1 MDENV
6 FLSEFYKMLAPV
18 DAWDGEANSI
28 KEIFEGRLAKHGITQ
43 NQAEKIL
50 NMQKRTL
57 EGILDGSAKR
67 VDVINLLKLGQ
78 FLGLETN
85 ALFKLFLSDMP
96 ADMVGE
102 LEDAKKKSYILS
114 NFDIKNLAKSGFLSS
129 KTDFEEIEKRIV
141 TFFGLK
147 SIFHY
152 SNKQIIPAF
161 SKTKKNES
169 ALMREF
175 WVRSAYAHFESLKN
189 PNTYNRSQLVDL
201 IGKIRPYTMNVAGG
215 LRTVTQ
221 ALYNIGVTVIYQ
233 PHLQNTQVRGA
244 TFVIDEKPCIVL
256 TDLNNNYA
264 TVWFA
269 LLHELHHVLYDY
281 DEIRQNIF
289 HLTGEPDLFL
299 LQEDKADEF
308 ARGYLLP
315 DDRAKFVYKYI
326 NNQLVVNNFA
336 KENQIHGCIIYN
348 FYCWDMKA
356 VGKGDYWA
364 KFNNL
369 IRSADLKLAL
379 KDINIDPFDKE
390 RVEDTVQYLKENIFN
405 I

>member
-1 MDENV
+1 MDENI
-6 FLSEFYKMLAPV
+6 FLSEFYKILAPM

-28 KEIFEGRLAKHGITQ
+28 KEIFAARLTKHGITQ
-43 NQAEKIL
+43 NQAEKLL

-78 FLGLETN
+78 FLGLETDT
-85 ALFKLFLSDMP
+85 LFKLFLNDMS
-96 ADMVGE
+96 ADMVAE

-129 KTDFEEIEKRIV
+129 KTDFDEIERRIV

-147 SIFHY
+147 SIFQF

-169 ALMREF
+169 TLMREF

-189 PNTYNRSQLVDL
+189 PYAFDRKQLIEL
-201 IGKIRPYTMNVAGG
+201 IGKIKPYTLNVAGG

-233 PHLQNTQVRGA
+233 PHLPTTQVRGA
-244 TFVIDEKPCIVL
+244 TFVIGGQPCIAL
-256 TDLNNNYA
+256 TDLNKNYA
-264 TVWFA
+264 TIWFA
-269 LLHELHHVLYDY
+269 LLHELHHVLYDF
-281 DEIRQNIF
+281 DEIQGNVF
-289 HLTGEPDLFL
+289 NLTGEIDLFL

-308 ARGYLLP
+308 ARSYFLP
-315 DDRAKFVYKYI
+315 TDRGKFIYKYI
-326 NNQLVVNNFA
+326 DNQLVVNNFA
-336 KENQIHGCIIYN
+336 RENQIHPSLIYN
-348 FYCWDMKA
+348 FYCWDMEVA
-356 VGKGDYWA
+356 GKGSYWA
-364 KFNNL
+364 KYNSI
-369 IRSADLKLAL
+369 IRTADIELAL

-390 RVEDTVQYLKENIFN
+390 RVEETVQYLKENIFN

>member
-1 MDENV
+1 MDENL
-6 FLSEFYKMLAPV
+6 FLNEFYKMLAPV
-18 DAWDGEANSI
+18 DAWEGQATSI
-28 KEIFEGRLAKHGITQ
+28 KAIFEARLAQHGITQ
-43 NQAEKIL
+43 NQAEKLL

-67 VDVINLLKLGQ
+67 IDVINLLKLGQ

-85 ALFKLFLSDMP
+85 HLFKLFLSDMP
-96 ADMVGE
+96 TEMIGE
-102 LEDAKKKSYILS
+102 LEDAKKKAYILA
-114 NFDIKNLAKSGFLSS
+114 NFDIKNLAKAGFLKT
-129 KTDFEEIEKRIV
+129 KTDFDEIEQRIV
-141 TFFGLK
+141 AFFGLR
-147 SIFHY
+147 SIFDY
-152 SNKQIIPAF
+152 TLQQAIPAF

-169 ALMREF
+169 TLMREF
-175 WVRSAYAHFESLKN
+175 WVRSAYAHFENLKN
-189 PNTYNRSQLVDL
+189 PNTYDRKLLVDL

-244 TFVIDEKPCIVL
+244 TFVIAGKPCIVL

-281 DEIRQNIF
+281 DEIQQNIF

-315 DDRAKFVYKYI
+315 DDRAKFIYKYI
-326 NNQLVVNNFA
+326 NNQLLVNNFA
-336 KENQIHGCIIYN
+336 KENQIHACFIYN
-348 FYCWDMKA
+348 FYCWDMEA
-356 VGKGDYWA
+356 NSKGNYWA
-364 KFNNL
+364 KYNAV

-390 RVEDTVQYLKENIFN
+390 RVDDTVKYLKENIFN

>member
-28 KEIFEGRLAKHGITQ
+28 KEIFEGRLNKHGITQ

-85 ALFKLFLSDMP
+85 ALFKFFLSDMP

-129 KTDFEEIEKRIV
+129 KTDFDEIEKRIV

-161 SKTKKNES
+161 SKTRKNES

-189 PNTYNRSQLVDL
+189 PNTYDRKQLVEL
-201 IGKIRPYTMNVAGG
+201 IGKIRPYTLNVAGG

-233 PHLQNTQVRGA
+233 PHLPTTQVKGA
-244 TFVIDEKPCIVL
+244 TFVIGSQPCIAL
-256 TDLNNNYA
+256 TDLNKNYA
-264 TVWFA
+264 TIWFA
-269 LLHELHHVLYDY
+269 LLHELHHVLYDF
-281 DEIRQNIF
+281 DEIQSNVF
-289 HLTGEPDLFL
+289 HLTGEIDLFL

-308 ARGYLLP
+308 SRDYFLP
-315 DDRAKFVYKYI
+315 ADRAKFIYKYI
-326 NNQLVVNNFA
+326 DNQLVVNNFA
-336 KENQIHGCIIYN
+336 RENQVHPSLIYN
-348 FYCWDMKA
+348 FYCWDMEA
-356 VGKGDYWA
+356 AGKGSYWA
-364 KFNNL
+364 KYNSI
-369 IRSADLKLAL
+369 IRAADIKLAL